1 MNDKFKLQ
9 VKADLENLSII
20 ADFTTTS
27 TRELGLNE
35 KGVFQLQLAVDE
47 AASNIILHGY
57 THQTGPIHLTIWREN
72 NNNNNNIIIQIEDK
86 GEPFNPLK
94 ADKPDLGAP
103 LEERSPGGLGIHFLK
118 TMTDRVHYQFK
129 GGKNILTLVKTL
141 DSRITRNRAL
151 D

>member
-1 MNDKFKLQ
+1 MGMDDEFELQ

-20 ADFTTTS
+20 ADFTTVS
-27 TRELGLNE
+27 AGKLGLND

-57 THQTGPIHLTIWREN
+57 THQTGPIHLTICKEK
-72 NNNNNNIIIQIEDK
+72 NNIIIRIEDR

-94 ADKPDLGAP
+94 VLKPDLGAP

-129 GGKNILTLVKTL
+129 DGKNILTLVKTI
-141 DSRITRNRAL
+141 D
-151 D
+151 